1 MKILMK
7 ILKIIPFIVSA
18 LLLVFIIRSWN
29 SNARQKKT
37 AKTEINFTKKEYKEV
52 LALAKTSHKK
62 IFVDASA
69 VWCGPC
75 RQLEKITFKDA
86 DAAAY
91 YNENFINFRIDV
103 EKGEGTDLAIKWKI
117 ESLPALLILDENGKI
132 IAEHVGYVDGKG
144 LVEFAK
150 EASGK

>member
-7 ILKIIPFIVSA
+7 ILKIIPFIVSG
-18 LLLVFIIRSWN
+18 LLLVFIVRSWN
-29 SNARQKKT
+29 SNAKQKKT
-37 AKTEINFTKKEYKEV
+37 AKTEINFTNKEYKEV
-52 LALAKTSHKK
+52 LALAKASHKK
-62 IFVDASA
+62 IFVDVSA

-86 DAAAY
+86 KAAAY
-91 YNENFINFRIDV
+91 YNKNFINFRIDI
-103 EKGEGTDLAIKWKI
+103 EKGEGTDLSQKWKI

-144 LVEFAK
+144 LIEFAR